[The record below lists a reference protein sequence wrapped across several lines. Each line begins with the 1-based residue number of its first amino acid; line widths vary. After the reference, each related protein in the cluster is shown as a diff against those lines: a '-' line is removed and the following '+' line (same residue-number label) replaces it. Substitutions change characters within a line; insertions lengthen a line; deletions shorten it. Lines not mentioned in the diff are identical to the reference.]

1 LSLQNCTTL
10 HIFHKHKKEEWF
22 QKSTFINT
30 KQTHATTTT
39 TTTTTVQLFPWL
51 NSILKIWNVKE
62 IKTYDTY
69 NPFNSFSLLNKIK
82 LKMKSERK
90 HTHTHTNLF
99 LGGVWSHCCKLLK
112 NICWKFNDFFKI
124 TKKRFFGPHF
134 YYMVQVDSQKKEERI
149 FKKNLT
155 L

>member
-10 HIFHKHKKEEWF
+10 HIFYKHKKEEWF

-39 TTTTTVQLFPWL
+39 TTVQLFPWL

-62 IKTYDTY
+62 IKHMILTT
-69 NPFNSFSLLNKIK
+69 PSILSLFWIK
-82 LKMKSERK
+82 LNSKWKVKENT

-99 LGGVWSHCCKLLK
+99 FGGVWSHCCKLLK
-112 NICWKFNDFFKI
+112 NICWKFNDFFFK
-124 TKKRFFGPHF
+124 
-134 YYMVQVDSQKKEERI
+134 SQKN
-149 FKKNLT
+149 KNFGHISINGSRW
-155 L
+155 